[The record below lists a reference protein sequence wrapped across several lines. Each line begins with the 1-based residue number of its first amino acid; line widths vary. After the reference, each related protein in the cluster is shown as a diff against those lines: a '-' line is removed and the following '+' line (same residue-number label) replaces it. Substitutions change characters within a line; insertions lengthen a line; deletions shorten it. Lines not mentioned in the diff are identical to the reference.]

1 MMKGENMYQLTKEGE
16 KNVSEFVEECRKRY
30 KKISEYYR
38 ALSGHYTDC
47 VDHVELPTRE
57 IILHEINS
65 GERFLEDVWCVGDKY
80 YMSDWCLSKKHNIC
94 LFGTEIWNRF
104 YQNKEG
110 NLFNADLIGAGNILR
125 KKFPEIFSKTTDFSF
140 LQDMK
145 VIQVFS

>member
-57 IILHEINS
+57 IIQDKEKTCIN
-65 GERFLEDVWCVGDKY
+65 
-80 YMSDWCLSKKHNIC
+80 
-94 LFGTEIWNRF
+94 
-104 YQNKEG
+104 
-110 NLFNADLIGAGNILR
+110 
-125 KKFPEIFSKTTDFSF
+125 
-140 LQDMK
+140 
-145 VIQVFS
+145 

>member
-1 MMKGENMYQLTKEGE
+1 MMKGENMYQLTKEGV

-80 YMSDWCLSKKHNIC
+80 YMSDWCLSKKHNIYVS
-94 LFGTEIWNRF
+94 LELKYG
-104 YQNKEG
+104 
-110 NLFNADLIGAGNILR
+110 
-125 KKFPEIFSKTTDFSF
+125 TDFIRIRKEIYSM
-140 LQDMK
+140 Q
-145 VIQVFS
+145 I

>member
-1 MMKGENMYQLTKEGE
+1 MNFEEINFEDFEDVDFESEYNDNFEFTEEGENMYQLTKEGE

-80 YMSDWCLSKKHNIC
+80 YMSDWCLSKKHNIYVS
-94 LFGTEIWNRF
+94 LELKYG
-104 YQNKEG
+104 
-110 NLFNADLIGAGNILR
+110 
-125 KKFPEIFSKTTDFSF
+125 TDFIRIRKEIYSM
-140 LQDMK
+140 Q
-145 VIQVFS
+145 I

>member
-1 MMKGENMYQLTKEGE
+1 MNFEEINFEDFEDVDFESEYNDNFEFTEEGE

-65 GERFLEDVWCVGDKY
+65 GKRFLEDVWCVGDKY
-80 YMSDWCLSKKHNIC
+80 YMSDWCLSKKHNIYVS
-94 LFGTEIWNRF
+94 LELKYG
-104 YQNKEG
+104 
-110 NLFNADLIGAGNILR
+110 
-125 KKFPEIFSKTTDFSF
+125 TDFIRIRKEIYSM
-140 LQDMK
+140 Q
-145 VIQVFS
+145 I

>member
-1 MMKGENMYQLTKEGE
+1 MYQLTKEGE

-80 YMSDWCLSKKHNIC
+80 YMSDWCLSKKHNIYVS
-94 LFGTEIWNRF
+94 LELKYGTDFIRIRKEISRDLLKDYGF
-104 YQNKEG
+104 FLLTGYESHSSILVKE
-110 NLFNADLIGAGNILR
+110 IGAA
-125 KKFPEIFSKTTDFSF
+125 
-140 LQDMK
+140 
-145 VIQVFS
+145 